1 MIISDYIRTFADYKR
16 KTGNKLFS
24 GKQGRRDFNQR
35 TIMDYGQTTDSKAQ
49 LETTYYLK
57 EYADLRLR
65 DYIVDEYD

>member
-1 MIISDYIRTFADYKR
+1 
-16 KTGNKLFS
+16 
-24 GKQGRRDFNQR
+24 
-35 TIMDYGQTTDSKAQ
+35 MDYGQTTDSKAQ